1 MNTRKKTL
9 MFLLV
14 AAFLIAGVVAGLTL
28 LGSAG
33 EPVPE
38 MKDFSYQTVTGHSLS
53 SESTDLRFLF
63 TVGSLGYTRVGFVLS
78 KTNSNPTIGAGGC
91 TVYETTSVHSAVRA
105 NNQLIPAPGGRY
117 WVAVKVSNIPNASFG
132 TPIYIRPF
140 VEDGQGVRYLDARDI
155 TACGAFGHDNLVR
168 GRILVAPTAE
178 NSGRQEAVCDRCGDI
193 VTSVDVN
200 DYNATIATLQSDIED
215 FEISD
220 FASGSV
226 RTDLGRGTNYN
237 YLAKHPTQG
246 QHPRVMFTESEIPGI
261 RTALE
266 NASQTVSTNNNW
278 TVKEIFE
285 DAVLDPVSGLLDPAR
300 ERSNGTGFNNFS
312 GEKLRQMQMLAL
324 DYQLTGNKLSGYRA
338 IRELKNYL
346 MTMDFQSITSDQCRY
361 FGLVMYYSAC
371 IYDWCHDLLTSSDK
385 EQIVLAVQKKC
396 CEGSNSSGARMEVG
410 FPPSLQNAVSGHG
423 CEFQILRDYLAFAI
437 AIYDEYPGWWN
448 YIAERVY
455 DEFVPVRNTWYE
467 AGMVPQG
474 ASLYVRLRF
483 TSDLYSALLLKAAT
497 GENPY
502 NDGMRQVMH
511 TVYAYELSKVDGMSQ
526 KGMFQSGD
534 DRVGDD
540 GDAFKKYGYAAL
552 LASHLY
558 GDGTLRAQLEYN
570 TWSYSRF
577 SNDGEFTYMASVGE
591 YLICSSSGVT
601 AAGNRHDGEPLIL
614 YSGGWLG
621 QIIAHDSWGKNRASV
636 LMKIGCRTAANHDHA
651 DAGQFQIWYKG
662 MLAGDTGSYDVY
674 GDTHFTYYHQATVA
688 HNSILIKKGS
698 GTYDVG
704 GQKQPSE
711 TGTYNVWLGD
721 TYKTGTVTGY
731 QYGYSDQA
739 ENTPAYAYIA
749 GDITPAYDNSRATE
763 VTRRMLTVYDTADQ
777 NEELYFFVFDNIAAT
792 SGSYKKTFLLHVPA
806 DPTIVGN
813 KVTVVNQYGAKLVL
827 QNVFGGDT
835 ITKIGGANQNY
846 KVNGYQLTPTNSGN
860 DGFWGRVE
868 ISPNTGNAT
877 DQLLNV
883 MYVCDEDDPTDLTAT
898 AISNETVKG
907 AVLGNTAAVFLIS
920 ATRRTTSF
928 EFENGAAA
936 GNYKYYI
943 SGVAAGDWNVSV
955 DGAPVGIARATE
967 EGGLLTFTAPAG
979 TVTLTPRGDAGLMW
993 NDALGDNDWAEF
1005 DFSTLH

>member
-9 MFLLV
+9 TFLLV
-14 AAFLIAGVVAGLTL
+14 AAFLIAGVVAALTL
-28 LGSAG
+28 FGSAG

-38 MKDFSYQTVTGHSLS
+38 MKDFSYQTVTGDSLS
-53 SESTDLRFLF
+53 SDDTDLRFLF

-78 KTNSNPTIGAGGC
+78 KTNSNPTVGGGGC
-91 TVYETTSVHSAVRA
+91 TTYETTKVYSAVRA
-105 NNQLIPAPGGRY
+105 NGQLIAASAGRY
-117 WVAVKVSNIPNASFG
+117 WVAVKVENIPNASFS
-132 TPIYIRPF
+132 TPIYVRPF
-140 VEDGQGVRYLDARDI
+140 VEDGEGVRYLDARDV
-155 TACGAFGHDNLVR
+155 TACGAFGHDNLDR
-168 GRILVAPTAE
+168 GRILSAPTAE
-178 NSGRQEAVCDRCGDI
+178 SSGRQEAVCARCGD
-193 VTSVDVN
+193 VVVAVDVN
-200 DYNATIATLQSDIED
+200 DYNAGIAALQSAIAD
-215 FEISD
+215 FENSD

-226 RTDLGRGTNYN
+226 RTDLGRGTNYD
-237 YLAKHPTQG
+237 YLAKHPTEG
-246 QHPRVMFTESEIPGI
+246 QHPRVLFTASEIPGI
-261 RTALE
+261 RTALD

-285 DAVLDPVSGLLDPAR
+285 DAVLDPVSGILEDAC
-300 ERSNGTGFNNFS
+300 ERDNGTGFNNFS

-346 MTMDFQSITSDQCRY
+346 MTMDFRSITNDQCRN

-371 IYDWCHDLLTSSDK
+371 IYDWCHDLLTSADK

-396 CEGSNSSGARMEVG
+396 CEGSNDSGARMEVG
-410 FPPSLQNAVSGHG
+410 FPPSEQNAVSGHG
-423 CEFQILRDYLAFAI
+423 CEYQILRDYLAFAI

-448 YIAERVY
+448 YIAKRVY
-455 DEFVPVRNTWYE
+455 DEFVPVRNEWYE

-483 TSDLYSALLLKAAT
+483 TADLYSALLLKAAT

-502 NDGMRQVMH
+502 DDGMQQVLH
-511 TVYAYELSKVDGMSQ
+511 TVYAYELSN

-534 DRVGDD
+534 DRTGDD

-558 GDGTLRAQLEYN
+558 EDGTLRAQLEN
-570 TWSYSRF
+570 NKWSYSRF

-591 YLICSSSGVT
+591 YLICSASGVT
-601 AAGNRHDGEPLIL
+601 AANDRHAGEPLIL
-614 YSGGWLG
+614 FNGGWLG
-621 QIIAHDSWGKNRASV
+621 QIIARDAWSSTQAAT

-674 GDTHFTYYHQATVA
+674 GDDHFTYYHQATVA

-698 GTYDVG
+698 GTYNVG
-704 GQKQPSE
+704 NQKKPSE
-711 TGTYNVWLGD
+711 SGGYDNWMTD

-731 QYGYSDQA
+731 AYGYSDQA
-739 ENTPAYAYIA
+739 QNTPAYAYVA
-749 GDITPAYDNSRATE
+749 GNITPAYDDNRATE
-763 VTRRMLTVYDTADQ
+763 VTRRMLTVFDTADE
-777 NEELYFFVFDNIAAT
+777 NEELYFFVFDNITAT
-792 SGSYKKTFLLHVPA
+792 DGSYKKTFLLHIPNE
-806 DPTIVGN
+806 PTISGK
-813 KVTVVNQYGAKLVL
+813 KVTVVNDLGGKMVL

-860 DGFWGRVE
+860 DGYWGRVE

-883 MYVCDEDDPTDLTAT
+883 MYVCDETDPTDLTAT
-898 AISNETVKG
+898 AISNGTVKG
-907 AVLGNTAAVFLIS
+907 AVLGNTAAVFIIS

-928 EFENGAAA
+928 EFDNGAAA
-936 GNYKYYI
+936 GTYKYYI

-955 DGAPVGIARATE
+955 GGTPVGIARATE
-967 EGGLLTFTAPAG
+967 EGGLLVFTAPAG
-979 TVTLTPRGDAGLMW
+979 TVTLTPREDAGLTW
-993 NDALGDNDWAEF
+993 NDTLGDNGWVEA
-1005 DFSTLH
+1005 DFTVLP